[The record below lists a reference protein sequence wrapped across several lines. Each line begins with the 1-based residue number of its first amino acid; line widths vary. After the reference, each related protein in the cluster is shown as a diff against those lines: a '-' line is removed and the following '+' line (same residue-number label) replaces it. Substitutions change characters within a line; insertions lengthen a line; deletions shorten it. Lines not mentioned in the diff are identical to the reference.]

1 MKITQYRIN
10 EKERTQRTI
19 DIEVALAAM
28 RTETKKKPVSV
39 MREQLRYALPKY
51 RNESVQKV
59 PLLVFGG
66 VFRLENGRQEMAVYN
81 GVVLLEVNKLADI
94 NEATRVR
101 ELAAAL
107 PQTLLAFVGSSGKST
122 KILVPFSLPDG
133 TLPKSRE
140 LIDRFH
146 AQAYRDA
153 VKWYQPQ
160 LRREI
165 ELKKP
170 EPELRCRMTY
180 DPTLFYN
187 PHAVPIRIEQPVR
200 MPVDPTF
207 SESQEEISN
216 PLQRLLPGYER
227 YWTIN
232 TLFET
237 SMWDAI
243 AELGGGVDSEEK
255 LYPFLVRLTENCYRS
270 GIPEE
275 DAVRFTIARRELGKY
290 ELFVRTCFRN
300 TYTVKRKFGGKPC
313 ITSAMTLAAQ
323 LEEFMQRRYQLRR
336 NTIKGVVEYREARSY
351 RFDFS
356 PLTKQ
361 AINGMTLNI
370 TGEGVNAWDADVKRY
385 VESDRIP
392 VYDPIEE
399 YLFALPAWD
408 GKDRIREL
416 ARRVKCSNSHWPN
429 QFYIWFLSMV
439 AHWLQLDRQ
448 HANSTLPL
456 LVGNQGCG
464 KSTFCLNILPPELRE
479 YYTDSIDFSNRR
491 DVQLALNRFALINM
505 DEFDSIGPSYQ
516 GFLKHILQ
524 KAVVQTRRP
533 HGSSTEQLR
542 RYATFIATS
551 NNFDLLTDPTGSR
564 RFICIEVEGVID
576 YTQPIDY
583 SQLYAQALQAVR
595 NKERYW
601 FTHAEEACIT
611 RNNLVFHQVLP
622 EEEAI
627 FLYFRSPGIG
637 ESFEELTCT
646 EMLEYIRN
654 RRPGFDCSRSVA
666 MRLGRILKKNLSS
679 RRGKYGELYQVV
691 KV

>member
-1 MKITQYRIN
+1 MKITQYRN
-10 EKERTQRTI
+10 DGKAQTQRTMDI
-19 DIEVALAAM
+19 DAALAAM
-28 RTETKKKPVSV
+28 RTETKNKPVSV
-39 MREQLRYALPKY
+39 MRERLKY
-51 RNESVQKV
+51 FQHPTKNEFVQKV
-59 PLLVFGG
+59 PMMAFGG
-66 VFRLENGRQEMAVYN
+66 VFRKVEGRQEMTTYN
-81 GVVLLEVNKLADI
+81 GVVMLEVNRLADMK
-94 NEATRVR
+94 EAVKVR
-101 ELAAAL
+101 DLASRL

-122 KILVPFSLPDG
+122 KILVPFTLPDG
-133 TLPKSRE
+133 TLPQSRE
-140 LIDRFH
+140 LIEMFH

-160 LRREI
+160 LKREI

-170 EPELRCRMTY
+170 VLDHWCRMTY

-187 PHAVPIRIEQPVR
+187 PQAVPIRIEQPVR

-207 SESQEEISN
+207 SEHQQEIDD

-227 YWTIN
+227 YWIIN

-237 SMWDAI
+237 SLWNA
-243 AELGGGVDSEEK
+243 LSQLKKTKTEEDMH
-255 LYPFLVRLTENCYRS
+255 PFLTRLAGNCYRS

-275 DAVRFTIARRELGKY
+275 DAIKFTLAHQELDKY
-290 ELFVRTCFRN
+290 EVAVRAYFRN
-300 TYTVKRKFGGKPC
+300 AYTMGRKFGGKPC
-313 ITSAMTLAAQ
+313 ITSSMTLVAQ
-323 LEEFMQRRYQLRR
+323 LEAFVQRRYQLRR
-336 NTIKGVVEYREARSY
+336 NTIKGVVEYRELKSY
-351 RFDFS
+351 KFDFR

-361 AINGMTLNI
+361 AINGMTINA
-370 TGEGVNAWDADVKRY
+370 TSEGISAWDADMRRY

-416 ARRVKCSNSHWPN
+416 ARRVKCSNSRWPDL
-429 QFYIWFLSMV
+429 FYTWFLSMV
-439 AHWLQLDRQ
+439 AHWLQMDRE

-456 LVGNQGCG
+456 LVGDQGCG
-464 KSTFCLNILPPELRE
+464 KSTFCLNILPPELRD

-524 KAVVQTRRP
+524 KAIVQTRRP
-533 HGSSTEQLR
+533 HGSATEQLR

-576 YTQPIDY
+576 YIQPIHY
-583 SQLYAQALQAVR
+583 EQLYAQALAAVR

-601 FTHAEEACIT
+601 FTHDEEAYIT
-611 RNNLVFHQVLP
+611 KSNLGFHQVLP
-622 EEEAI
+622 EEEMI
-627 FLYFRSPGIG
+627 FLYFRSPHVG
-637 ESFEELTCT
+637 EEFEELSCT
-646 EMLEYIRN
+646 EILERVRQ
-654 RRPGFDCSRSVA
+654 RRPGFECSRSVA
-666 MRLGRILKKNLSS
+666 MRLGRVLKKNLKN
-679 RRGKYGELYQVV
+679 RKGRLGTVYQVV
-691 KV
+691 AL